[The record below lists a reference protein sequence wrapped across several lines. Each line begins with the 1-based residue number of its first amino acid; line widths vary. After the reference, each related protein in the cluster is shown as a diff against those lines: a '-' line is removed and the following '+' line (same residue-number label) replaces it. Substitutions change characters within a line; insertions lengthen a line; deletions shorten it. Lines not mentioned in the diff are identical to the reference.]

1 MNDPETYFVVPT
13 HRLRDVS
20 ETIHEYDEHFW
31 RNGHSPQMIVFDD
44 STPTNVEK
52 YFTHLDQI
60 KTRSDLFYVGPGQK
74 EEFLTYVNSRLRN
87 KRLEPLVKNLF
98 RPSYGG
104 NRNYTLMYSL
114 GGLMV
119 SSDDDMRPYS
129 LMEDSPESLENNEIS
144 RGRLH
149 KLGKNGYV
157 KKSFDI
163 MSAFFDVLGKPVS
176 EVPENYEHGELLIDT
191 AMDLETNATK
201 GLADNNTMIL
211 QRGKVPKDAVVKIA
225 QTFRS
230 GTNDIDAID
239 FVDMF
244 LKDEQQVNIDDL
256 RDLYVLVNFRPVV
269 TNKNWRMDCG
279 VAGYDNTFG
288 LPPFFPTRLR
298 FEDYIYRLWI
308 QQEGIVA
315 AHVDAAQHHTKSNYM
330 RNPPAS
336 EVLNEEIANLLK
348 RKIKASLSNVDDLG
362 ISFDYT
368 GEVTASDAEE
378 ILEKI
383 TSLHRR
389 ALHAAETAKSQDRV
403 DALRLFAANLE
414 KAFYGFEPDFFQH
427 NLLRIVD
434 DAIAVIKASIEL
446 WPTLVE
452 ICYFQKIRNGLP
464 MLHLGRAHHDI

>member
-1 MNDPETYFVVPT
+1 
-13 HRLRDVS
+13 
-20 ETIHEYDEHFW
+20 
-31 RNGHSPQMIVFDD
+31 MIVFDD

-52 YFTHLDQI
+52 YFTHLHQA
-60 KTRSDLFYVGPGQK
+60 KTRSDLFYVGPRQK
-74 EEFLTYVNSRLRN
+74 EEFLAYINSRLRN

-129 LMEDSPESLENNEIS
+129 MMESSPESLENNEIS

-149 KLGKNGYV
+149 KLNKNGYTR
-157 KKSFDI
+157 KSFDL
-163 MSAFFDVLGKPVS
+163 MSAFLDVLGKPVS
-176 EVPENYEHGELLIDT
+176 EVPENYERGELLIDT
-191 AMDLETNATK
+191 GTDLETNATK
-201 GLADNNTMIL
+201 GLAHDNTVIL
-211 QRGKVPKDAVVKIA
+211 QRGKVSETAIVRIA

-244 LKDEQQVNIDDL
+244 LDDDQQTNIDDL
-256 RDLYVLVNFRPVV
+256 RDLYVLVNFRPAV

-308 QQEGIVA
+308 QQEGVVA
-315 AHVDAAQHHTKSNYM
+315 AHVDAAQHHTKSSYM

-348 RKIKASLSNVDDLG
+348 KKIKTSLSSVDDLG
-362 ISFDYT
+362 ITFDYT
-368 GEVTASDAEE
+368 GEVTAQDAEE
-378 ILEKI
+378 ILDKI
-383 TSLHRR
+383 TGLHRR
-389 ALHAAETAKSQDRV
+389 ALHAAETAKSQERV

-452 ICYFQKIRNGLP
+452 ICYFQKVRHGLP
-464 MLHLGRAHHDI
+464 MLHLGRASR